1 MTPTRGQCFRQQRG
15 WLVVVVH
22 RSWPYMAFQALAF
35 NEIFTN
41 DIDATRRTHFAHLG
55 MTAGDDGG

>member
-1 MTPTRGQCFRQQRG
+1 
-15 WLVVVVH
+15 
-22 RSWPYMAFQALAF
+22 MAFQALAF